1 MPVIGFLRVT
11 SQADSTDLMRAF
23 RQGLNEAGFVDGQN
37 VGDRLPELATDLVRR
52 HVAVAE
58 STEFAPVQEAHGLYI
73 SLYDL
78 FHD

>member
-1 MPVIGFLRVT
+1 
-11 SQADSTDLMRAF
+11 
-23 RQGLNEAGFVDGQN
+23 
-37 VGDRLPELATDLVRR
+37 
-52 HVAVAE
+52 VAVAE